1 LRGPERFPDLPAK
14 WYGDGE
20 AAVSKH

>member
-14 WYGDGE
+14 WYGDGG